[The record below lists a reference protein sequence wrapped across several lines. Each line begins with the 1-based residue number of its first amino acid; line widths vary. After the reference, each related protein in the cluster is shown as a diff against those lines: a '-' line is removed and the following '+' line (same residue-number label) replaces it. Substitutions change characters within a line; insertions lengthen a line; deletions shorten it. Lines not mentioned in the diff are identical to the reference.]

1 MAQKRMK
8 NLWLFNE
15 KRIAIL
21 RELVSCDATPG
32 CDLRACLKIKK
43 TLLSYHL
50 SVLRERGIVE
60 ESKEGRSKY
69 YRISRGKLPF
79 IRKVIAVV
87 E

>member
-1 MAQKRMK
+1 MK

-15 KRIAIL
+15 KRITIL
-21 RELVSCDATPG
+21 KELIGCDATAG
-32 CDLRACLKIKK
+32 CDLRKCLKIKK

-50 SVLRERGIVE
+50 SVLRDRGFIE

-69 YRISRGKLPF
+69 YRISRRKLPF
-79 IRKVIAVV
+79 IRKVVSVV